1 MTMRIRGKILIIDD
15 DEAIRDGCYH
25 TLSREGYEVVTAATG
40 RSGLKAFEESSFD
53 LVLLDMRMPDLG
65 GMEVLN
71 QIKEQD
77 PQAVIIVISGFG
89 TIPLAVEAMKA
100 GAYDFFPK
108 PFEPDELRILVKR
121 AMDTRRLAMENIY
134 LKQELKSKEG
144 TPRIVYQSKAMSKI
158 IRMMELTAPTDSTVL
173 ITGESGTGK
182 GLVAR
187 QIHEMSQRSKNPF
200 VAVDCGTL
208 VETLFES
215 ELFGHIKGS
224 FTGAE
229 STKIGKFELAQ
240 GGTIFFDE
248 IANISLDVQAKLL
261 KAVEEKTI
269 SKVGSHRSIKVDIR
283 IIAATN
289 KNLEEAIKRGAF
301 REDLFFRLNVMPV
314 HLLPLRERK
323 EDIPVLVP
331 YFLERLGAK
340 YKRDDLS
347 RSDEALNLLMN
358 YHWPGNVRELENTLE
373 RVVILTEKS
382 TLDAHD
388 FRYAGLPGSSPSLSA
403 GSYALADM
411 ERNHIAHVLHRYK
424 GNKSEAARALGID
437 RKTLREKIKRYGL
450 SD

>member
-1 MTMRIRGKILIIDD
+1 
-15 DEAIRDGCYH
+15 
-25 TLSREGYEVVTAATG
+25 
-40 RSGLKAFEESSFD
+40 
-53 LVLLDMRMPDLG
+53 
-65 GMEVLN
+65 
-71 QIKEQD
+71 
-77 PQAVIIVISGFG
+77 
-89 TIPLAVEAMKA
+89 
-100 GAYDFFPK
+100 
-108 PFEPDELRILVKR
+108 
-121 AMDTRRLAMENIY
+121 
-134 LKQELKSKEG
+134 
-144 TPRIVYQSKAMSKI
+144 MSKI
-158 IRMMELTAPTDSTVL
+158 IRMMELTAPTGSTVL

-229 STKIGKFELAQ
+229 ATKIGKFELAQ
-240 GGTIFFDE
+240 DGTIFFDE

-269 SKVGSHRSIKVDIR
+269 SKVGSHRSIKVDVR

-289 KNLEEAIKRGAF
+289 KNLEEAIKRGVF

-314 HLLPLRERK
+314 YLLPLRERK

-340 YKRDDLS
+340 YKRDGLS
-347 RSDEALNLLMN
+347 ISDEALNLLMN

-373 RVVILTEKS
+373 RVVILTEKP
-382 TLDAHD
+382 TLDVHD
-388 FRYAGLPGSSPSLSA
+388 FMYAGLPGSSPSLSA
-403 GSYALADM
+403 DSYALADM

-450 SD
+450 SA

>member
-1 MTMRIRGKILIIDD
+1 MKTRGKILIIDD
-15 DEAIRDGCYH
+15 DEAIRNGCYR
-25 TLSREGYEVVTAATG
+25 TLSREGYEVAMAATG
-40 RSGLKAFEESSFD
+40 RGGLKAFEESSFD

-77 PQAVIIVISGFG
+77 PQAVVIVISGFG

-121 AMDTRRLAMENIY
+121 ALDTRRLAMENIY
-134 LKQELKSKEG
+134 LRQELRNKEG
-144 TPRIVYQSKAMSKI
+144 VVRIVYQSKAMSKI
-158 IRMMELTAPTDSTVL
+158 IRMMELIAPTDSTVL

-187 QIHEMSQRSKNPF
+187 QIHEMSERGKNPF

-229 STKIGKFELAQ
+229 ATKIGKFELAQ

-261 KAVEEKTI
+261 KAVEEKSI
-269 SKVGSHRSIKVDIR
+269 SKVGSHRSIKVDVR
-283 IIAATN
+283 ILAATN
-289 KNLEEAIKRGAF
+289 KHLEEAIKRRAF
-301 REDLFFRLNVMPV
+301 REDLFFRLNVMPI
-314 HLLPLRERK
+314 HLPPLRQRK
-323 EDIPVLVP
+323 EDIPALVP
-331 YFLERLGAK
+331 YFLERLATK
-340 YKRDDLS
+340 YKREGLS
-347 RSDEALNLLMN
+347 ISEEAIKLLTD

-373 RVVILTEKS
+373 RVVILTVKPILEVR
-382 TLDAHD
+382 D
-388 FRYAGLPGSSPSLSA
+388 FMYAGLPFSSHAPSD
-403 GSYALADM
+403 SYTLADM
-411 ERNHIAHVLHRYK
+411 ERNHIAHVLHRCR
-424 GNKSEAARALGID
+424 GNKSETARMLGID